1 VPTLINFWAAT
12 GGCPYKTM
20 TEHWFFWIFV
30 AAFILHELVDY
41 TLTYLNIS
49 NIKKHAGEIPDF
61 FKGKINAEEYQKS
74 VHYTLDKSKF
84 GIVTSL
90 IKIPLIW
97 FVIWFGALSHVDTFL
112 NHHLNSSTLTYSV
125 VYCLIVALAL
135 LLVQIPISLYSNFV
149 LEEKYGFNKMT
160 YKTYVVDLIKT
171 IVISSALGVPL
182 LYLVFWLYNQAGTF
196 WWLWAFFALFGFEL
210 FIAAIYPILL
220 APIFNKFTPLADGEL
235 KESIYN
241 IAKKIKFKMSG
252 IYTIDGSK
260 RSSHSNAYFA
270 GMGKMRRIVLFD
282 TLMKTMNTSEIT
294 AVLAHEMGHNIKKHV
309 QKFLILSFITTL
321 ISFWVLSLLM
331 NWEPLFTTF
340 GAGIPSPHKALIIFA
355 LFSGY
360 FTFWMTPF
368 TNLLSRKHE
377 FEADRFSVETTN
389 DANSMKSALLKLSR
403 ENLSNLTPHPL
414 YSFYHYSHPT
424 TVERIKA
431 VEAVS

>member
-1 VPTLINFWAAT
+1 
-12 GGCPYKTM
+12 M

-30 AAFILHELVDY
+30 TAFIVHELVDF

-49 NIKKHAGEIPDF
+49 YTKKHAGEIPDF
-61 FKGKINAEEYQKS
+61 FKDKISAKEYKKS
-74 VHYTLDKSKF
+74 VEYTLDKSKF

-90 IKIPLIW
+90 FQIALIW
-97 FVIWFGALSHVDTFL
+97 FVILFGALSHLDTYL
-112 NHHLNSSTLTYSV
+112 NHHLASDTVTYSV

-135 LLVQIPISLYSNFV
+135 LLLQIPASLYSNFV

-171 IVISSALGVPL
+171 IVLSLLLGVPL
-182 LYLVFWLYNQAGTF
+182 LYLIFWLYSQAGTF
-196 WWLWAFFALFGFEL
+196 WWLYAFLALFGFEL
-210 FIAAIYPILL
+210 FIAAIYPMLL
-220 APIFNKFTPLADGEL
+220 APIFNKFTPLPDGEL
-235 KESIYN
+235 KESILS
-241 IAKKIKFKMSG
+241 IAQKIKFKMAG
-252 IYTIDGSK
+252 IFTIDGSK

-270 GMGKMRRIVLFD
+270 GMGRMRRIVLFD

-377 FEADRFSVETTN
+377 FEADRFSVETTH

-424 TVERIKA
+424 TAERIKA
-431 VEAVS
+431 VEAFS